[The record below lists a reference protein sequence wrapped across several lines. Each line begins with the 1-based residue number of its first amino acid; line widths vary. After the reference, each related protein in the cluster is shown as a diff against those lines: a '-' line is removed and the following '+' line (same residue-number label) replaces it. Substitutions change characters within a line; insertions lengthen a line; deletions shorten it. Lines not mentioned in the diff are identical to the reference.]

1 MRVIRLL
8 TLTLLLGATSW
19 SFAEAQVPANNDVGV
34 QAVDRAARSL
44 GDALGIRVTDA
55 TPIVGSLTGLVT
67 DAGSGRPL
75 SAAQVFIEGTGLGGL
90 TNASGRYLIINVPAG
105 THTLRVELIGY
116 TAASQ
121 EVTVADDQ
129 ATTADF
135 GLNEEVIDFDEI
147 VVTGTAGQAR
157 RREVGNAIEQINIAE
172 VAEPVNDVGALLQ
185 ARVPGARIQFG
196 SGNSGSGVD
205 IRLRGNVSTALS
217 NQPIIYIDGM
227 RAKSEPTS
235 SENGAEDPYS
245 PLADINPDDIDRI
258 EVIKGP
264 AATTLYGTEAAAGV
278 IQIFTKQGGQGAP
291 QWTAEVQQG
300 FSYFRPFG
308 TDEVPHMFLHPVF
321 QNGHRQRYSMQ
332 VRGGTGD
339 VGYFVSAAWND
350 NLGAVETDSETKLNL
365 RANTTFRPHED
376 VLIQFNNTLARTD
389 LTQAQMGNSVTSIMM
404 TAIRGPRSYMP
415 GFSNTGRDY
424 ETLSLLLSEDY
435 RNQITRAVSG
445 LTVNYTPGADFTHRL
460 TLGYD
465 YSQDDHFN
473 DQQHCWLCPI
483 GRYGD
488 FSDYIQGGEQR
499 RGMSQN
505 TVVSFDYIGTWGF
518 ELASN
523 IRSTLSFGAQGVEN
537 EIENS
542 EYVVRHYPGPG
553 EFTLQTG
560 ATRQDVDHNRLR
572 VITGGFFMQDQI
584 GISNKYFLTVGARV
598 DGNSAFGEQ
607 VGFALLGDDFRFDV
621 YPKISGSYVISDEE
635 FWPETLGQVKLRG
648 AYGLAGRA
656 PGAFDKVRTWS
667 PVGMGPG
674 GQAYYP
680 SNRGNDA
687 LGPERTIE
695 SEFGMDGAWLDG
707 RFNAEVTYYHQT
719 TTDALF
725 RVASPASEGGWGSQL
740 QNVGEFENKGI
751 EIQTNTTLLDTR
763 SLRWDL
769 GLGLATNHSKVLDLG
784 AASQFYVGEYGWVRM
799 GCGPNEDEG
808 CPVPIIYGQRVMN
821 HNDLADPIYS
831 DGRVNYGPANPPYM
845 FTGSMSFD
853 LPGGLNLS
861 ARGEYLRG
869 GWISNYFETGATWR
883 TISHPKCYDAYRKV
897 DPNWTNGGEYGEA
910 PPPQA
915 PATRPAD
922 MYAWEVAQCFGLATN
937 EHGVSESDFAE
948 LRDVTLSIPVSNL
961 LPSLTTWASRADLV
975 ISGRNVAFW
984 THKNLVTGHPEQNEN
999 SIGTT
1004 ESGEFRHDLVKGIDE
1019 TLPPVSYFTVSL
1031 RAIF

>member
-19 SFAEAQVPANNDVGV
+19 SFAEAQVPANSDVGA

-185 ARVPGARIQFG
+185 ARVAGARIQFS

-235 SENGAEDPYS
+235 SQNGAEDPYS
-245 PLADINPDDIDRI
+245 PLSDINPDDIDRI

-300 FSYFRPFG
+300 VAYFRPFG

-339 VGYFVSAAWND
+339 IGYFASAAWND
-350 NLGAVETDSETKLNL
+350 NVGAVETDGEQKLNV

-376 VLIQFNNTLARTD
+376 VLIQFNNTLTRTD
-389 LTQAQMGNSVTSIMM
+389 LQQAQMGNSVTSIMM

-424 ETLSLLLSEDY
+424 ETLRLLLDEDY

-445 LTVNYTPGADFTHRL
+445 LTINYTPGADFTHRL

-465 YSQDDHFN
+465 YSQDDHYN

-518 ELASN
+518 DLAEN

-537 EIENS
+537 EVENS

-560 ATRQDVDHNRLR
+560 ATRQYVDHNRLR

-584 GISNKYFLTVGARV
+584 GISDKYFLTVGARV

-607 VGFALLGDDFRFDV
+607 VGFALLGDDFRFAV
-621 YPKISGSYVISDEE
+621 YPKVSGSYVVSDEE
-635 FWPETLGQVKLRG
+635 FWPEALGQVKLRG

-680 SNRGNDA
+680 SNRGNDE

-695 SEFGMDGAWLDG
+695 YEFGMDGAWLNG
-707 RFNAEVTYYHQT
+707 RFNAEITYYHQT

-725 RVASPASEGGWGSQL
+725 RVASPSSEGGWRSQL
-740 QNVGEFENKGI
+740 QNVGEFSNKGI
-751 EIQTNTTLLDTR
+751 EIQTNTTLLDMR

-769 GLGLATNHSKVLDLG
+769 GLGLATNFSEVHDLG
-784 AASQFYVGEYGWVRM
+784 GAAQFSVGEYGWVV
-799 GCGPNEDEG
+799 EG
-808 CPVPIIYGQRVMN
+808 EPVPVIRGQRIEN
-821 HNDLADPIYS
+821 YNELADPIYS
-831 DGRVNYGPANPPYM
+831 DGRVIYGPANPPYM

-897 DPNWTNGGEYGEA
+897 DPSWTNGGQYGEA

-922 MYAWEVAQCFGLATN
+922 MYAWEVGQCFGLATN
-937 EHGVSESDFAE
+937 EHGVHESDFAE

-961 LPSLTTWASRADLV
+961 LPSLTSWASRADLV

-999 SIGTT
+999 SPWTT
-1004 ESGEFRHDLVKGIDE
+1004 DSGEFRHDLVKGIDE

-1031 RAIF
+1031 RAVF

>member
-19 SFAEAQVPANNDVGV
+19 SFAEAQVPANSDVST
-34 QAVDRAARSL
+34 QSVDRAARSL
-44 GDALGIRVTDA
+44 GDALGIRLTEA

-116 TAASQ
+116 TSASQ

-129 ATTADF
+129 ATSVDF

-157 RREVGNAIEQINIAE
+157 RREVGNAIEQINITE
-172 VAEPVNDVGALLQ
+172 VAEPVNDVGQLLQ
-185 ARVPGARIQFG
+185 ARVSGARVQFG
-196 SGNSGSGVD
+196 SGNSGSGAD
-205 IRLRGNVSTALS
+205 IRLRGNVSVALS
-217 NQPIIYIDGM
+217 NQPLIYIDGM

-235 SENGAEDPYS
+235 SQNGAEDPYS
-245 PLADINPDDIDRI
+245 PLNDLNPDDIDRI

-308 TDEVPHMFLHPVF
+308 TAEVPHLWLDQVF
-321 QNGHRQRYSMQ
+321 QKGHRQRYSMQ

-339 VGYFVSAAWND
+339 LGYFVSAAWND
-350 NLGAVETDSETKLNL
+350 NIGAVETDAEDKLNL

-376 VLIQFNNTLARTD
+376 VLIQFNNTLARTNIQ
-389 LTQAQMGNSVTSIMM
+389 QAQMGNSVTSIMM
-404 TAIRGPRSYMP
+404 SAIRGPRNYMA
-415 GFSNTGRDY
+415 GRRDQ
-424 ETLSLLLSEDY
+424 ETLRLLLTEDY
-435 RNQITRAVSG
+435 KNQITRAVTG
-445 LTVNYTPGADFTHRL
+445 LTVNYTPGSDFTHRL

-483 GRYGD
+483 GIMSD

-505 TVVSFDYIGTWGF
+505 TVVSFDYVGTWGF
-518 ELASN
+518 DITDN
-523 IRSTLSFGAQGVEN
+523 IRNTLSFGAQGVEN
-537 EIENS
+537 EIENT
-542 EYVVRHYPGPG
+542 ETVVRHYPGPG
-553 EFTLQTG
+553 DFTLSIG
-560 ATRQDVDHNRLR
+560 ATRQSVSQNRLR
-572 VITGGFFMQDQI
+572 IINGGFFAQNQFGFDD
-584 GISNKYFLTVGARV
+584 KYFLTIGARV

-607 VGFALLGDDFRFDV
+607 IGFALFGDDFRFDV
-621 YPKISGSYVISDEE
+621 YPKISGSYVISDEQ
-635 FWPETLGQVKLRG
+635 FWPEAFGQVKLRG

-667 PVGMGPG
+667 AIGYGTSG
-674 GQAYYP
+674 EQAYWP
-680 SNRGNDA
+680 SRPGNDE
-687 LGPERTIE
+687 LGPERTTE
-695 SEFGMDGAWLDG
+695 YEFGMDGAWLGG
-707 RFNAEVTYYHQT
+707 RFSAELTYYHQT
-719 TTDALF
+719 TSDALF
-725 RVASPASEGGWGSQL
+725 YVTSPDSEGNWASQL
-740 QNVGEFENKGI
+740 TNVGKLQNKGY
-751 EIQTNTTLLDTR
+751 EIMTNTTVLDTR

-769 GLGLATNHSKVLDLG
+769 GLGIATNHSETLDLG
-784 AASQFYVGEYGWVRM
+784 GAAPFGVGEYGWVI
-799 GCGPNEDEG
+799 EG
-808 CPVPIIYGQRVMN
+808 QPVPVMNAYRVMN
-821 HNDLADPIYS
+821 HNELADPVFS
-831 DGRVNYGPANPPYM
+831 DGRTIYGPTNPPYM
-845 FTGSMSFD
+845 WTGSTSFD

-861 ARGEYLRG
+861 ARGEYLHG
-869 GWISNYFETGATWR
+869 AWISNYFEAGATGR
-883 TISHPKCYDAYRKV
+883 TIAHPKCYDAYRKV
-897 DPNWTNGGEYGEA
+897 DPNWQPGELGSE
-910 PPPQA
+910 PGPTWPGS
-915 PATRPAD
+915 RPAD
-922 MYAWEVAQCFGLATN
+922 MYAWEAAQCFGMRRYDYSN
-937 EHGVSESDFAE
+937 SESDYAE
-948 LRDVTLSIPVSNL
+948 LRDVTLSIPISSL
-961 LPSLTTWASRADLV
+961 LPSLTTWASRADLT

-984 THKNLVTGHPEQNEN
+984 THKNLITGHPEQNEN

-1004 ESGEFRHDLVKGIDE
+1004 SGEFRHDLVKGIDE
-1019 TLPPVSYFTVSL
+1019 TLPPASYFTVSL
-1031 RAIF
+1031 RAVF

>member
-8 TLTLLLGATSW
+8 TLTLLLGATSL
-19 SFAEAQVPANNDVGV
+19 SFAEAQVPANSDVGA
-34 QAVDRAARSL
+34 QAVDRAASSL
-44 GDALGIRVTDA
+44 GDALGIRVTEA
-55 TPIVGSLTGLVT
+55 TPIVGSLTGQVT

-75 SAAQVFIEGTGLGGL
+75 SAAQVFIDGTGLGGL

-116 TAASQ
+116 TAAAQ
-121 EVTVADDQ
+121 EVTVTDDQ
-129 ATTADF
+129 ATAVDF

-185 ARVPGARIQFG
+185 ARVAGARIQFS

-235 SENGAEDPYS
+235 SQNGAEDPYS
-245 PLADINPDDIDRI
+245 PLSDINPDDIERI

-300 FSYFRPFG
+300 VAYFRPFG
-308 TDEVPHMFLHPVF
+308 TDEVPHMFLNPVF

-339 VGYFVSAAWND
+339 IGYFASAAWTD
-350 NLGAVETDSETKLNL
+350 NVGAVETDGEQKLNV

-376 VLIQFNNTLARTD
+376 VLIQFNNTLTRTD
-389 LTQAQMGNSVTSIMM
+389 LQQAQMGNSVTSIMM

-424 ETLSLLLSEDY
+424 ETLRLLLEEDY

-445 LTVNYTPGADFTHRL
+445 LTINYTPGTDFTHRL

-505 TVVSFDYIGTWGF
+505 TVVSFDYIGTWGLD
-518 ELASN
+518 LAEN

-537 EIENS
+537 EVENS

-560 ATRQDVDHNRLR
+560 ATRQYVDHNRLR

-584 GISNKYFLTVGARV
+584 GISDKYFLTVGARV

-607 VGFALLGDDFRFDV
+607 VGFALLGDDFRFAV
-621 YPKISGSYVISDEE
+621 YPKVSGSYVVSDEE
-635 FWPETLGQVKLRG
+635 FWPEAFGQVKLRG

-680 SNRGNDA
+680 SNRGNDE

-695 SEFGMDGAWLDG
+695 YEFGMDGAWLNG
-707 RFNAEVTYYHQT
+707 RFNAEITYYHQT

-725 RVASPASEGGWGSQL
+725 RVASPSSEGGWGSQL
-740 QNVGEFENKGI
+740 QNVGEFSNKGI

-769 GLGLATNHSKVLDLG
+769 GLGLATNFSEVHDLG
-784 AASQFYVGEYGWVRM
+784 DAAQFSVGEYGWVL
-799 GCGPNEDEG
+799 EG
-808 CPVPIIYGQRVMN
+808 QPVPVIRGQRIMN
-821 HNDLADPIYS
+821 YNELADPVYS
-831 DGRVNYGPANPPYM
+831 DGRVVYGPANPPYM

-897 DPNWTNGGEYGEA
+897 DPSWTNGGQYGEA

-922 MYAWEVAQCFGLATN
+922 MYAWEVGQCFGLATN
-937 EHGVSESDFAE
+937 EHGVHESDFAE

-961 LPSLTTWASRADLV
+961 LPSLTSWASRADLV

-999 SIGTT
+999 NPWTT
-1004 ESGEFRHDLVKGIDE
+1004 DSGEFRHDLVKGIDE

-1031 RAIF
+1031 RAVF

>member
-8 TLTLLLGATSW
+8 TLTLLLGVTSW
-19 SFAEAQVPANNDVGV
+19 SFAEAQVPANSDVGA

-44 GDALGIRVTDA
+44 GDALGIRVTEA

-157 RREVGNAIEQINIAE
+157 RREVGNAIEQINVAE
-172 VAEPVNDVGALLQ
+172 VAEPVTDVGAMLQ
-185 ARVPGARIQFG
+185 ARVAGARIQFS

-235 SENGAEDPYS
+235 SQNGAEDPYS
-245 PLADINPDDIDRI
+245 PLSDINPDDIERI

-300 FSYFRPFG
+300 VAYFRPFG

-339 VGYFVSAAWND
+339 IGYFASAAWND
-350 NLGAVETDSETKLNL
+350 NVGAVETDGEQKLNV

-376 VLIQFNNTLARTD
+376 VLIQFNNTLTRTD
-389 LTQAQMGNSVTSIMM
+389 LKQAQMGNSVTSIMM

-424 ETLSLLLSEDY
+424 ETLRLLLEEDY

-518 ELASN
+518 DLAEN

-560 ATRQDVDHNRLR
+560 ATRQYVAHNRLR

-584 GISNKYFLTVGARV
+584 GISDKYFLTVGARV

-607 VGFALLGDDFRFDV
+607 VGFALLGDDFRFAV
-621 YPKISGSYVISDEE
+621 YPKISGSYVVSDEE
-635 FWPETLGQVKLRG
+635 FWPEAFGQVKFRG

-680 SNRGNDA
+680 SNRGNDE
-687 LGPERTIE
+687 LGPEKTIE
-695 SEFGMDGAWLDG
+695 YEFGMDGAWLNG
-707 RFNAEVTYYHQT
+707 RFNAEITYYHQT
-719 TTDALF
+719 TTEALF
-725 RVASPASEGGWGSQL
+725 RVATPASRGGWGSQL
-740 QNVGEFENKGI
+740 QNVGEFSNKGI

-769 GLGLATNHSKVLDLG
+769 GLGLATNFSEVHDLG
-784 AASQFYVGEYGWVRM
+784 DAAQFSVGEYGWVL
-799 GCGPNEDEG
+799 EG
-808 CPVPIIYGQRVMN
+808 QPVPVIRGQRIMN
-821 HNDLADPIYS
+821 YNELADPIYS
-831 DGRVNYGPANPPYM
+831 DGRVIYGPANPPYM

-897 DPNWTNGGEYGEA
+897 DPSWTNGGEYGDA

-922 MYAWEVAQCFGLATN
+922 MYAWEVGQCFGLATN
-937 EHGVSESDFAE
+937 EHGVHESDFAE
-948 LRDVTLSIPVSNL
+948 LRDVTLSVPVSNL
-961 LPSLTTWASRADLV
+961 LPSLTSWASRADLV

-999 SIGTT
+999 SPWTT
-1004 ESGEFRHDLVKGIDE
+1004 DSGEFRHDLVKGIDE

-1031 RAIF
+1031 RAVF

>member
-1 MRVIRLL
+1 MRVIQLL

-19 SFAEAQVPANNDVGV
+19 SFAEAQVPANSDVRA

-44 GDALGIRVTDA
+44 GDALGIRATEA

-75 SAAQVFIEGTGLGGL
+75 SAAQVFIEGTGLGSL

-121 EVTVADDQ
+121 EVTVTDDQ
-129 ATTADF
+129 ATAADF

-157 RREVGNAIEQINIAE
+157 RREVGNAIEQINISE

-245 PLADINPDDIDRI
+245 PLSDINPDDIDRI

-300 FSYFRPFG
+300 VAYFRPFG
-308 TDEVPHMFLHPVF
+308 TDEVPHMFLDPVF

-339 VGYFVSAAWND
+339 VGYFVSGAWND
-350 NLGAVETDSETKLNL
+350 NIGAVETDSETKLNL

-376 VLIQFNNTLARTD
+376 VLIQFNNTLARTE

-488 FSDYIQGGEQR
+488 FSDYIAGGEQR

-518 ELASN
+518 DLSNN

-560 ATRQDVDHNRLR
+560 ATRQNVDHNRLR
-572 VITGGFFMQDQI
+572 IITGGFFMQDQI
-584 GISNKYFLTVGARV
+584 GISDKYFLTVGARV

-607 VGFALLGDDFRFDV
+607 VGFALFGDDFRFDI

-635 FWPETLGQVKLRG
+635 FWPEGFGQVKLRG

-680 SNRGNDA
+680 QNRGNDA

-695 SEFGMDGAWLDG
+695 YEFGMDGAWLGG

-725 RVASPASEGGWGSQL
+725 SVASSQSEGGWGSQL

-769 GLGLATNHSKVLDLG
+769 GLGLATNHSKVLQLG
-784 AASQFYVGEYGWVRM
+784 DAALFYVGEYGWVI
-799 GCGPNEDEG
+799 EDE
-808 CPVPIIYGQRVMN
+808 PVPVIYGQRVMN
-821 HNDLADPIYS
+821 HNELADPVYS
-831 DGRVNYGPANPPYM
+831 DGRVLYGPANPPYM

-853 LPGGLNLS
+853 LPGGVNLS

-897 DPNWTNGGEYGEA
+897 EPGWTNGGQYGEA
-910 PPPQA
+910 PPPSY
-915 PATRPAD
+915 PANRPAD

-1004 ESGEFRHDLVKGIDE
+1004 DSGEFRHDLVKGIDE

>member
-19 SFAEAQVPANNDVGV
+19 SFAEAQVPANSDVGA

-44 GDALGIRVTDA
+44 GDALGIRVTEA

-75 SAAQVFIEGTGLGGL
+75 SAAQVFIDGTGLGGL

-116 TAASQ
+116 TAAAQ
-121 EVTVADDQ
+121 EVTVTDDQ

-245 PLADINPDDIDRI
+245 PLSDINPDDIDRI

-350 NLGAVETDSETKLNL
+350 NIGAVETDSEQKLNL

-376 VLIQFNNTLARTD
+376 VLVQFNNTLTRTD

-518 ELASN
+518 DLSSN

-560 ATRQDVDHNRLR
+560 ATRQYVDHNRLR

-584 GISNKYFLTVGARV
+584 GISDKYFLTVGARV
-598 DGNSAFGEQ
+598 DGNSAFGEK
-607 VGFALLGDDFRFDV
+607 VGFALLGDDFRFDI
-621 YPKISGSYVISDEE
+621 YPKISGSYVVSDEE
-635 FWPETLGQVKLRG
+635 FWPEAFGQVKLRG

-680 SNRGNDA
+680 SNRGNDE

-695 SEFGMDGAWLDG
+695 YEFGMDGAWLNG
-707 RFNAEVTYYHQT
+707 RFNAEITYYHQT

-725 RVASPASEGGWGSQL
+725 RVASPSSEGGWGSQL
-740 QNVGEFENKGI
+740 QNVGEFSNKGI

-769 GLGLATNHSKVLDLG
+769 GLGLATNFSEVHTLG
-784 AASQFYVGEYGWVRM
+784 DAAQFSVGEYGWVL
-799 GCGPNEDEG
+799 EG
-808 CPVPIIYGQRVMN
+808 QPVPVIRGQRIMN
-821 HNDLADPIYS
+821 YNELADPIYS
-831 DGRVNYGPANPPYM
+831 DGRVVYGPANPPYM

-897 DPNWTNGGEYGEA
+897 DPSWTNGGEYGEA

-922 MYAWEVAQCFGLATN
+922 MYAWEVGQCFGLATN
-937 EHGVSESDFAE
+937 EHGVHESDFAE
-948 LRDVTLSIPVSNL
+948 LRDVTLSIPISNL
-961 LPSLTTWASRADLV
+961 LPSLTSWASRADLV

-999 SIGTT
+999 NVWPTD
-1004 ESGEFRHDLVKGIDE
+1004 SGEFRHDLVKGIDE

>member
-1 MRVIRLL
+1 MRVIKLL

-19 SFAEAQVPANNDVGV
+19 SFADAQVPANSDVNAP
-34 QAVDRAARSL
+34 AVDRAARSL
-44 GDALGIRVTDA
+44 GNALGLRVTDA
-55 TPIVGSLTGLVT
+55 APIVGSLTGLVT

-116 TAASQ
+116 TSSSQ

-157 RREVGNAIEQINIAE
+157 RREVGNAIEQINVAE
-172 VAEPVNDVGALLQ
+172 VAEPVTDVGAMLQ
-185 ARVPGARIQFG
+185 ARVAGARIQFG
-196 SGNSGSGVD
+196 SGNSGSGAD
-205 IRLRGNVSTALS
+205 IRLRGNVSVALS

-227 RAKSEPTS
+227 RSKSEPTS
-235 SENGAEDPYS
+235 TDGGAEDVYS
-245 PLADINPDDIDRI
+245 PLSDLNPDDIDRI

-300 FSYFRPFG
+300 VSYFRPFG
-308 TDEVPHMFLHPVF
+308 TDEAPHMFLHPVF

-339 VGYFVSAAWND
+339 LGYFASAAWND
-350 NLGAVETDSETKLNL
+350 NIGAVVTDAETKLNL

-389 LTQAQMGNSVTSIMM
+389 FQQAQMGNSVTSIMM

-415 GFSNTGRDY
+415 GFSGTGRDE
-424 ETLSLLLSEDY
+424 ETLRLLLDEEY
-435 RNQITRAVSG
+435 KNQIIRAVSG

-483 GRYGD
+483 GRMGD
-488 FSDYIQGGEQR
+488 FSDYIAGGEQR

-505 TVVSFDYIGTWGF
+505 TIVSFDYIGTWGF
-518 ELASN
+518 DLAEN

-537 EIENS
+537 DIENN

-560 ATRQDVDHNRLR
+560 ATRQSISHNRLR

-584 GISNKYFLTVGARV
+584 GISDKYFLTVGARV
-598 DGNSAFGEQ
+598 DGNSAFGEK
-607 VGFALLGDDFRFDV
+607 VGFALLGDDFRFAI
-621 YPKISGSYVISDEE
+621 YPKISGSYVVSDEE
-635 FWPETLGQVKLRG
+635 FWPEAFGQVKLRG

-656 PGAFDKVRTWS
+656 PGAFDKVRTWN
-667 PVGMGPG
+667 PVGYGPS

-680 SNRGNDA
+680 SNRGNDE
-687 LGPERTIE
+687 LGPEQTIE
-695 SEFGMDGAWLDG
+695 YEFGMDGAWLNG
-707 RFNAEVTYYHQT
+707 RFNAEITYYQQT
-719 TTDALF
+719 TADALF
-725 RVASPASEGGWGSQL
+725 RVSSPYSEGGWGAQL
-740 QNVGEFENKGI
+740 QNVGEFSNKGI
-751 EIQTNTTLLDTR
+751 EIQTNTTVLDTR
-763 SLRWDL
+763 SFRWDL
-769 GLGLATNHSKVLDLG
+769 GLGLATNHSEVHDLG
-784 AASQFYVGEYGWVRM
+784 GAAQFGLHEYGWII
-799 GCGPNEDEG
+799 EG
-808 CPVPIIYGQRVMN
+808 EPVPVIRGQRIMN
-821 HNDLADPIYS
+821 FNELADPIFS
-831 DGRVNYGPANPPYM
+831 DGRVIYGPANPPYM
-845 FTGSMSFD
+845 FTGSTSFD

-869 GWISNYFETGATWR
+869 GWISNYFETGALWR

-897 DPNWTNGGEYGEA
+897 DPNWTNGGEFGDA
-910 PPPQA
+910 PPP
-915 PATRPAD
+915 PGPDVRPPD
-922 MYAWEVAQCFGLATN
+922 MYAWEMGQCFGLPNN
-937 EHGVSESDFAE
+937 EHGIHESDFAE

-961 LPSLTTWASRADLV
+961 LPSLTSWASRADLV

-999 SIGTT
+999 YISTT

>member
-19 SFAEAQVPANNDVGV
+19 SFAEAQVPANSDVGA
-34 QAVDRAARSL
+34 QAVDQAARSL

-116 TAASQ
+116 SAASQ

-185 ARVPGARIQFG
+185 ARVAGARIQFS

-235 SENGAEDPYS
+235 SQNGAEDPYS
-245 PLADINPDDIDRI
+245 PLSDINPDDIDRI

-300 FSYFRPFG
+300 VAYFRPFG

-339 VGYFVSAAWND
+339 IGYFASAAWND
-350 NLGAVETDSETKLNL
+350 NVGAVETDGEQKLNV

-376 VLIQFNNTLARTD
+376 VLIQFNNTLTRTD
-389 LTQAQMGNSVTSIMM
+389 LQQAQMGNSVTSIMM

-424 ETLSLLLSEDY
+424 ETLRLLLEEDY

-465 YSQDDHFN
+465 YSQDDHYN

-518 ELASN
+518 DLGEN
-523 IRSTLSFGAQGVEN
+523 IRSNLSFGAQGVEN
-537 EIENS
+537 EVENS

-560 ATRQDVDHNRLR
+560 ATRQYVDHNRLR

-584 GISNKYFLTVGARV
+584 GISDKYFLTVGARV

-607 VGFALLGDDFRFDV
+607 VGFALLGDDFRFAV
-621 YPKISGSYVISDEE
+621 YPKVSGSYVVSDEE
-635 FWPETLGQVKLRG
+635 FWPEAFGQVKLRG

-680 SNRGNDA
+680 SNRGNDE

-695 SEFGMDGAWLDG
+695 YEFGMDGAWLNG
-707 RFNAEVTYYHQT
+707 RFNAEITYYHQT

-725 RVASPASEGGWGSQL
+725 RVASPSSEGGWGSQL
-740 QNVGEFENKGI
+740 QNVGEFSNKGI

-769 GLGLATNHSKVLDLG
+769 GLGLATNFSEVHDLG
-784 AASQFYVGEYGWVRM
+784 DAAQFSVGEYGWVL
-799 GCGPNEDEG
+799 EG
-808 CPVPIIYGQRVMN
+808 EPVPVIRGQRIEN
-821 HNDLADPIYS
+821 YNELADPIYS
-831 DGRVNYGPANPPYM
+831 DGRVVYGPANPPYM

-897 DPNWTNGGEYGEA
+897 DPSWTNGGQYGEA

-922 MYAWEVAQCFGLATN
+922 MYAWEVGQCFGLATN
-937 EHGVSESDFAE
+937 EHGVHESDFAE

-961 LPSLTTWASRADLV
+961 LPSLTSWASRADLV

-999 SIGTT
+999 SPWTT
-1004 ESGEFRHDLVKGIDE
+1004 DSGEFRHDLVKGIDE

>member
-19 SFAEAQVPANNDVGV
+19 SFAEAQVPANGDVGA

-44 GDALGIRVTDA
+44 GDALGIRVTEA
-55 TPIVGSLTGLVT
+55 APIVGSLTGLVT

-75 SAAQVFIEGTGLGGL
+75 SAAQVFIDGTGLGGL

-116 TAASQ
+116 TAAAQ
-121 EVTVADDQ
+121 EVTVTDDQ

-308 TDEVPHMFLHPVF
+308 TAEVPHMFLHPVF

-350 NLGAVETDSETKLNL
+350 NLGAVETDSEQKLNL

-376 VLIQFNNTLARTD
+376 VLVQFNNTLTRTD

-518 ELASN
+518 DLASN

-553 EFTLQTG
+553 DFTLQTG

-584 GISNKYFLTVGARV
+584 GISDKYFLTVGARV

-635 FWPETLGQVKLRG
+635 FWPEAFGQVKLRG

-695 SEFGMDGAWLDG
+695 YEFGMDGAWLNG

-719 TTDALF
+719 TTEALF
-725 RVASPASEGGWGSQL
+725 RVASPSSEGGWGSQL

-769 GLGLATNHSKVLDLG
+769 GLGLATNHSKVLTLG
-784 AASQFYVGEYGWVRM
+784 DASQFYVGEYGWVRT

-808 CPVPIIYGQRVMN
+808 CPVPVIYGQRVMN
-821 HNDLADPIYS
+821 HNELADPIYS
-831 DGRVNYGPANPPYM
+831 DGRVVYGPANPPYM

-897 DPNWTNGGEYGEA
+897 DPSWTNGGEYGEA

-948 LRDVTLSIPVSNL
+948 LRDVTLSIPISNL
-961 LPSLTTWASRADLV
+961 LPSLTSWASRADLV
-975 ISGRNVAFW
+975 VSGRNVAFW

>member
-19 SFAEAQVPANNDVGV
+19 SFAEAQVPANSDVGA

-44 GDALGIRVTDA
+44 GDALGIRVTEA

-185 ARVPGARIQFG
+185 ARVAGARIQFS

-235 SENGAEDPYS
+235 SQNGAEDPYS
-245 PLADINPDDIDRI
+245 PLSDINPDDIERI

-300 FSYFRPFG
+300 VAYFRPFG

-339 VGYFVSAAWND
+339 IGYFASAAWND
-350 NLGAVETDSETKLNL
+350 NVGAVETDGEQKLNV

-376 VLIQFNNTLARTD
+376 VLIQFNNTLTRTD
-389 LTQAQMGNSVTSIMM
+389 LQQAQMGNSVTSIMM

-424 ETLSLLLSEDY
+424 ETLRLLLEEDY

-445 LTVNYTPGADFTHRL
+445 LTINYTPGADFTHRL

-465 YSQDDHFN
+465 YSQDDHYN

-518 ELASN
+518 DLASN

-537 EIENS
+537 EVENS

-560 ATRQDVDHNRLR
+560 ATRQYVDHNRLR

-584 GISNKYFLTVGARV
+584 GISDKYFLTVGARV

-607 VGFALLGDDFRFDV
+607 VGFALLGDDFRFAV
-621 YPKISGSYVISDEE
+621 YPKVSGSYVVSDEE
-635 FWPETLGQVKLRG
+635 FWPEAFGQVKLRG

-695 SEFGMDGAWLDG
+695 YEFGMDGAWLNG
-707 RFNAEVTYYHQT
+707 RFNAEITYYHQT

-725 RVASPASEGGWGSQL
+725 RVASPSSEGGWRSQL
-740 QNVGEFENKGI
+740 QNVGEFSNKGI

-769 GLGLATNHSKVLDLG
+769 GLGLATNFSEVHDLG
-784 AASQFYVGEYGWVRM
+784 EAAQFSVGEYGWVL
-799 GCGPNEDEG
+799 EG
-808 CPVPIIYGQRVMN
+808 QPVPVIRGQRIMN
-821 HNDLADPIYS
+821 YNELADPVYS
-831 DGRVNYGPANPPYM
+831 DGRVVYGPANPPYM

-897 DPNWTNGGEYGEA
+897 DPSWTNGGEYGEA

-922 MYAWEVAQCFGLATN
+922 MYAWEVGQCFGLATN
-937 EHGVSESDFAE
+937 EHGVHESDFAE

-961 LPSLTTWASRADLV
+961 LPSLTSWASRADLV

-999 SIGTT
+999 SPWTT
-1004 ESGEFRHDLVKGIDE
+1004 ASGEFRHDLVKGIDE

-1031 RAIF
+1031 RAVF

>member
-19 SFAEAQVPANNDVGV
+19 SFAEAQVPANNDVGAP
-34 QAVDRAARSL
+34 AVDRAARSL

-105 THTLRVELIGY
+105 SHTLRVELIGY

-245 PLADINPDDIDRI
+245 PLSDINPDDIDRI

-339 VGYFVSAAWND
+339 VGYFVSGAWND

-376 VLIQFNNTLARTD
+376 VLIQFNNTFARTD

-518 ELASN
+518 DLGSN

-584 GISNKYFLTVGARV
+584 GISDKYFLTVGARV

-621 YPKISGSYVISDEE
+621 YPKISGSYVVSDEE
-635 FWPETLGQVKLRG
+635 FWPEAFGQVKLRG

-680 SNRGNDA
+680 SNRGNDE

-695 SEFGMDGAWLDG
+695 YEFGMDGAWLGG

-725 RVASPASEGGWGSQL
+725 RVATPSSEGGWGSQL

-769 GLGLATNHSKVLDLG
+769 GLGLATNHSKVLELG
-784 AASQFYVGEYGWVRM
+784 DASQFSVGEYGWVI
-799 GCGPNEDEG
+799 EDQ
-808 CPVPIIYGQRVMN
+808 PVPVIYGQRVMN
-821 HNDLADPIYS
+821 HNEQADPIYS
-831 DGRVNYGPANPPYM
+831 DGRVLYGPANPPYM

-897 DPNWTNGGEYGEA
+897 DPSWTNGGQYGEA

-948 LRDVTLSIPVSNL
+948 LRDVTLSIPISNL
-961 LPSLTTWASRADLV
+961 LPSLTSWASRADLV
-975 ISGRNVAFW
+975 VSGRNVAFW